1 MIIMATVTIV
11 SVSIIAFLGYKY
23 KVVVNKNKDI
33 TVKYESVK
41 TYAEQFAAKATQ
53 PKTAKTT
60 ASKRG
65 RKPKKA

>member
-11 SVSIIAFLGYKY
+11 SISIIALLGYKY
-23 KVVVNKNKDI
+23 KTIVNKNKDI

-41 TYAEQFAAKATQ
+41 AYAEQFAAKAAQ
-53 PKTAKTT
+53 PKMAKTT
-60 ASKRG
+60 TSKRG